1 MAESAPRLRV
11 HEIQPASRSNGPGW
25 RAVVWLQGCTLACP
39 GCFNPETHTTAGGEL
54 VPVAELSQK
63 ILALRPS
70 IQGLTLSG
78 GEPLQ
83 QLPALLVF
91 LETIRRASDLSV
103 ILFSGYTWA
112 EIQHMPRHP
121 QLLSLI
127 DVLIAGRYDP
137 TQRVAR
143 SLVGSQNK
151 TVHFLTGRY
160 TLADLEAVPEAEVIL
175 TQNGEIIFSGINP
188 VRWTD

>member
-1 MAESAPRLRV
+1 MAESASSLRV
-11 HEIQPASRSNGPGW
+11 HAIQPASRSNGPGW

-39 GCFNPETHTTAGGEL
+39 GCFNPETHAIAGGEPK
-54 VPVAELSQK
+54 PVAELSQK

-83 QLPALLVF
+83 QLPALLAL
-91 LETIRRASDLSV
+91 LETIRSASDLSI
-103 ILFSGYTWA
+103 ILFSGYTWT
-112 EIQHMPRHP
+112 EIQRMPRRP

-143 SLVGSQNK
+143 SLIGSQNK

-160 TLADLEAVPEAEVIL
+160 NLADLEAVPEAEVIL